1 MRSLSQVLVVMLRL
15 YSRDRVSLVLS
26 LVLTAFMMILF
37 GAVGGESQVRLVVSV
52 YPQSPAGESALAVLG
67 GDEWME
73 VRRAAG
79 EDEVVRE
86 VRSGR
91 AVLGLIL
98 HPGFRPGPEGG
109 GPRQGAE
116 LVLGDEPSR
125 WAAFAQERLE
135 RALFPEQARAP
146 ELAARHIGATK
157 SRHIDYIFPGV
168 LAMIIM
174 QASLGGGHFL
184 LDARKRGILRRLRLL
199 PFEPAK
205 LLTGYLLGRLLVVF
219 LNVALLALIAKL
231 VFDAGVLGSW
241 VDLLGAILLGSAVF
255 LTLGV
260 VIAFLA
266 PSAEGGNLLVQTLG
280 LAMSFLCGVFFSPEQ
295 IPALFRWI
303 PSVLPL
309 TYLVNAFRGIANGGL
324 PLLAFRTEVAVL
336 LAWLL
341 GALLLASIAFRTSLL
356 RHE

>member
-26 LVLTAFMMILF
+26 LVLTSFMMVLF

-52 YPQSPAGESALAVLG
+52 YAPTTASQGALDVLR

-73 VRRAAG
+73 VRPAAG
-79 EDEVVRE
+79 VDDVVRE

-98 HPGFRPGPEGG
+98 HPGP
-109 GPRQGAE
+109 E
-116 LVLGDEPSR
+116 LVLGDRPSR
-125 WAAFAQERLE
+125 WSVFAQERVQ
-135 RALFPEQARAP
+135 RALRPEAAPAP
-146 ELAARHIGATK
+146 ELATRQIGATK

-241 VDLLGAILLGSAVF
+241 AALLGAILLGSAVF

-280 LAMSFLCGVFFSPEQ
+280 LAMSFLCGVFFSTEQ

-309 TYLVNAFRGIANGGL
+309 TYLVSAVRGIANGGL
-324 PLLAFRTEVAVL
+324 PLLAFRTEIAVL